1 MRLVRLLKE
10 WEGKKM
16 GLFNLKKIIVIIFWN
31 ISIMMFASKLST
43 IEGVKKLENYNE
55 LKNIESERIVRD
67 NLVERNKQL
76 DKVFVKGEKEPF
88 NGIVVVEKNKLILGL
103 YFYVNG
109 KGNGLI
115 YKSYPNGKLSSRNLY
130 KNDYLIQY
138 TDYNKDGSIYRK
150 FKSVDGINGVI
161 EAINDKYSIIMNV
174 IQEYNS
180 NREMEYIQNGKTTVY
195 ERNGSILGELNFN
208 NGSLLGERQK
218 LYKNGKVKY
227 DFIGG
232 TKDIKGLKAMRSYI
246 EYYDN
251 SDIMK
256 YSCDEV
262 SKDNWKCKEYSKDGS
277 FKQNVDGRKYVS
289 VNNNHHGNIW
299 INIFLG
305 AWNILNP

>member
-1 MRLVRLLKE
+1 MVRLLKE

-115 YKSYPNGKLSSRNLY
+115 YKYYPNGKLSSRNLY

-218 LYKNGKVKY
+218 LYKNGKLKY

-256 YSCDEV
+256 YNCDEV
-262 SKDNWKCKEYSKDGS
+262 TRDNWKCKEYSKDGS